1 MPNRTRRKKK
11 NRSRNDLIEQML
23 IAALDGASKTQIMYK
38 AELSFSQI
46 DKEYL
51 PLLLQNKLLEYDSKT
66 KQYSTT
72 QRGASFLEKYKNL
85 KL

>member
-1 MPNRTRRKKK
+1 
-11 NRSRNDLIEQML
+11 ML

-38 AELSFSQI
+38 AELSFAQI

>member
-1 MPNRTRRKKK
+1 
-11 NRSRNDLIEQML
+11 ML

-38 AELSFSQI
+38 AELSFAQI

-66 KQYSTT
+66 KKYSTT
-72 QRGASFLEKYKNL
+72 QRGISFLEKYKNL
-85 KL
+85 KIWGYRRFEIWL